1 MPSKDSKTSLLCY
14 RIVAER
20 TLGKLEPFGAW
31 SRAGIFRMVN
41 KAEDA
46 ANKLTI
52 AMNELDLSLKK
63 SRNDL
68 RIRSSNFPTSR
79 QFL

>member
-1 MPSKDSKTSLLCY
+1 MES
-14 RIVAER
+14 
-20 TLGKLEPFGAW
+20 LEPFRAG

-41 KAEDA
+41 KAEDTV
-46 ANKLTI
+46 NKLTI

-68 RIRSSNFPTSR
+68 RIRRSIFPTSC